1 MARTAQNLVGD
12 QYTRY
17 GSFPGLAAGQRRVA
31 RDEARHI
38 GIGVS
43 YVRQRLADDRDQAV
57 AVIDDVVEEFA
68 ALATRLLE
76 TALSDGMDT
85 RVLAGYGTDARGFYE
100 EAMRLWR
107 MRLRSIG
114 YLD

>member
-12 QYTRY
+12 QYARY

-43 YVRQRLADDRDQAV
+43 YVRQRLAEDREHAI
-57 AVIDDVVEEFA
+57 AVIDEVVE
-68 ALATRLLE
+68 
-76 TALSDGMDT
+76 
-85 RVLAGYGTDARGFYE
+85 
-100 EAMRLWR
+100 
-107 MRLRSIG
+107 
-114 YLD
+114 